1 MGHGRPQGR
10 RRAGVPQ
17 QTHFGRD
24 SALATRSLCSLFTR
38 SLDQARDSGPCAS
51 VAPST
56 RSYLA
61 TGQVPAALPPS
72 ADKPTAR
79 PRRGAGK
86 LRGWSATRPLRPEE
100 PRPLRL
106 PRVAPRSTPR
116 LTH

>member
-1 MGHGRPQGR
+1 M
-10 RRAGVPQ
+10 PQ

-61 TGQVPAALPPS
+61 TGERGRGQRLGCTAAPQ
-72 ADKPTAR
+72 R
-79 PRRGAGK
+79 PRSFPG
-86 LRGWSATRPLRPEE
+86 
-100 PRPLRL
+100 
-106 PRVAPRSTPR
+106 RV
-116 LTH
+116 